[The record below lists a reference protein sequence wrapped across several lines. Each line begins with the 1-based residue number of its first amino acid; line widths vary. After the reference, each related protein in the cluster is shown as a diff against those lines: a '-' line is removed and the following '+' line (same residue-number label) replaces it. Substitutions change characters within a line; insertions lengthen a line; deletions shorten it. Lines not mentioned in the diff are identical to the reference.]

1 MKSFGKIADL
11 TAARQKEILAS
22 VRRIAVFADLES
34 KTVECLQQAEW
45 MEGAPGDKVLVQGEP
60 ADAFW
65 MMLDGEIRVE
75 LSGAEGE
82 RKTIAIH
89 RGNETFGEMPLLAG
103 SPSRA
108 NCILSQPS
116 HLLRLSEDGFWQL
129 MLSCPEVRKG
139 ILANMALRLEGLQ
152 ALVMQRE
159 KLASLGTMAAGL
171 MHELNNPGSAA
182 RRASAQLREN
192 LVRLQQYNL
201 QNCRQGLTEGELGC
215 ITDLQQYILEPR
227 KPIAM
232 SSLEQSD
239 AEESLAEWLEEAHVD
254 DAWQLAPP
262 LTGIGLNA
270 DRLGCVRS
278 GVRPETLS
286 GVLHWV
292 EALASSIQQL
302 GTIEESITRV
312 TELVSAV
319 KRYSYAEKVCQQAL
333 DIHESLQSALIILG
347 YKIRQKEIQIIRE
360 FASDI
365 PPLEFKGSGL
375 SQVWTN
381 LIDNAIDAAPQKGH
395 ITVHTWRKDQ
405 EIFVSICD
413 DGPGIPDEHKDH
425 IFEPFFTSKPVGV
438 GTGLGLS
445 IAAKIIN
452 MHFGGDIRFETRP
465 GRTEFIVRLPLQSAT
480 AAKCQP

>member
-1 MKSFGKIADL
+1 MKSLGKVADL
-11 TAARQKEILAS
+11 SAARQNEILTS
-22 VRRIAVFADLES
+22 LRRIAVFAELES
-34 KTVECLQQAEW
+34 KTVECLQHADW
-45 MEGAPGDKVLVQGEP
+45 MEGETGDKVLAQGEP

-65 MMLDGEIRVE
+65 ILLDGEIRVE
-75 LSGAEGE
+75 LSGPEGE
-82 RKTIAIH
+82 RKTLAIH

-108 NCILSQPS
+108 NCILGQPS

-129 MLSCPEVRKG
+129 MMSCPTVRKG

-152 ALVMQRE
+152 VLVMQRE

-192 LVRLQQYNL
+192 LIRLEQYNL
-201 QNCRQGLTEGELGC
+201 RNCREGLNPAELNC
-215 ITDLQQYILEPR
+215 MADLQQYILEPR
-227 KPIAM
+227 KPAAM
-232 SSLEQSD
+232 SSLDQSD
-239 AEESLAEWLEEAHVD
+239 AEEALTAWLEEAHVD
-254 DAWQLAPP
+254 DPWKLAPA
-262 LTGIGLNA
+262 LAGIGLNA
-270 DRLGCVRS
+270 DRLACVRS
-278 GVRPETLS
+278 SVRKEMLS
-286 GVLHWV
+286 GILQWV
-292 EALASSIQQL
+292 EALASSVQQL

-312 TELVSAV
+312 TELVTAV
-319 KRYSYAEKVCQQAL
+319 KRYSYAEKVCRQAI
-333 DIHESLQSALIILG
+333 DIRESLQSALIILG
-347 YKIRQKEIQIIRE
+347 HKIRQKEIQIIRE
-360 FASDI
+360 FAEDV
-365 PPLEFKGSGL
+365 PPLEFKASGL

-395 ITVHTWRKDQ
+395 ITVRTWRKDQ
-405 EIFVSICD
+405 EIFVGICD

-452 MHFGGDIRFETRP
+452 MHFGGDIRFETQP

-480 AAKCQP
+480 ATKCQ